1 MAWLDA
7 APPTGRVYSCHD
19 HLNIVSKSRGGLSSS
34 KLRHISKMAS
44 IHPVNQ
50 RGKIHSTKR
59 IRVQKLLACVLR
71 NYPFIMIVIFV
82 TSPALVLPEPAP
94 SKLSHISKMAS
105 TRPVEEKIYNVARDR

>member
-1 MAWLDA
+1 
-7 APPTGRVYSCHD
+7 
-19 HLNIVSKSRGGLSSS
+19 
-34 KLRHISKMAS
+34 MAS

-94 SKLSHISKMAS
+94 CKLSHISKMAS
-105 TRPVEEKIYNVARDR
+105 TRPVEEKIYNEKRERKREGERRGMGSAVIALLRCVFSWIS